1 MKTKIALAVAT
12 ALFSGTLFAA
22 PTFYGEVDV
31 SLDYLP
37 ENNHH
42 SADRDVVE
50 LSSNNSFIG
59 IKGEEKLTDRL
70 TALYQS
76 EWTIYVDDG
85 VNGTDPF
92 VPRNQILGLKDATLG
107 TLKVGKIDTPLKQL
121 SSFVDSFNNSVE
133 NSADVNGI
141 LAGENRI
148 DNSVV
153 YEAPALK
160 VANGDLKLNVL
171 LATGEAGGIA
181 TSKGGAKVAGRG
193 LGDAFSGSV
202 VYDNKTLVLGLGY
215 DSAIPSNFLRKGYL
229 NASETE
235 TAVSGVFAAANNI
248 RAVARLNLDNGLSV
262 RALYQNAEVADKA
275 GNAPAAATID
285 DANSWLI
292 GAEYKLPNAK
302 NWTVRGQYSQTDT
315 AFNTARADVEASQ
328 LIVGAD
334 YAFTKQF
341 KAYGHA
347 GYFTL
352 EEASA
357 KDSQVLVGTGLEFK
371 F

>member
-1 MKTKIALAVAT
+1 MKTKISLAIAT
-12 ALFSGTLFAA
+12 VLLAGTVSAA

-37 ENNHH
+37 ENNNG
-42 SADRDVVE
+42 SSDRDVVE

-59 IKGEEKLTDRL
+59 IKGEEKLNDRL
-70 TALYQS
+70 SALYQS

-85 VNGTDPF
+85 VNGADPF
-92 VPRNQILGLKDATLG
+92 VPRNQVLGLKDAKLG
-107 TLKVGKIDTPLKQL
+107 TLKVGKIDTPVKQL

-133 NSADVNGI
+133 NTADVAG
-141 LAGENRI
+141 LFSGENRI
-148 DNSVV
+148 DNVVV
-153 YEAPALK
+153 YESPSFN
-160 VANGDLKLNVL
+160 VAEGQLRANLL

-193 LGDAFSGSV
+193 LGDALSTSV
-202 VYDNKTLVLGLGY
+202 VFDNKIVVVGLGY
-215 DSAIPSNFLRKGYL
+215 DAAIPSNFLRKGYL
-229 NASETE
+229 NASQTE
-235 TAVSGVFAAANNI
+235 TNVSGVFAAANNI
-248 RAVARLNLDNGLSV
+248 RAIGRLNLDNGLSL
-262 RALYQNAEVADKA
+262 RALYQNAEVEDKA
-275 GNAPAAATID
+275 GNAAAAATID
-285 DANSWLI
+285 DENAWLI
-292 GAEYKLPNAK
+292 GAEYKIPTAK
-302 NWTVRGQYSQTDT
+302 NWTVRGQYSQTAT
-315 AFNTARADVEASQ
+315 SFNTTRSDVELSQ

-347 GYFTL
+347 GYLTL
-352 EEASA
+352 EEGSA